1 MKFAFASTL
10 ILTIMSVL
18 GCRSVAP
25 GINAEE
31 QIQRSVDG
39 ASRNSEYTCRP
50 TDASR
55 QNEYI
60 WISKESQEQGVT
72 LQVSSYDPIGKAGY
86 KNKSLISLKKLV
98 RVAGDEFID
107 YNTGAD
113 TTGTND
119 TLYDF
124 SKTTTLVKI
133 NKKSLTAR
141 LNIKGYAANLDVTCS
156 KN

>member
-1 MKFAFASTL
+1 MKLAFASTV

-39 ASRNSEYTCRP
+39 ASRESEYTCRP
-50 TDASR
+50 SDPSR

-60 WISKESQEQGVT
+60 WISKEDQEQGVT
-72 LQVSSYDPIGKAGY
+72 LQVSSYEPIGKAGY

-98 RVAGDEFID
+98 RVTGDEFVD
-107 YNTGAD
+107 YNTGSD

-119 TLYDF
+119 TQYDF

-133 NKKSLTAR
+133 NTKNLTGR
-141 LNIKGYAANLDVTCS
+141 INIKGYAANLDVSCT